1 MYFKDSLLY
10 WKKNISKFLFIFL
23 AVVIGMTAIIVSA
36 LLVRSQKIAELEE
49 TLMLGGNYDFIFYD
63 VGEETKQA
71 ITGME
76 SVAET
81 GEIITAGMAS
91 AGQTEFPVGAM
102 GSSRAEEMFHL
113 AMLEGRYPRKQGEI
127 AMDRITMLEMGLM
140 PETGQTIRL
149 GIGEEGSRTEREY
162 RVVGIIEQQYIED
175 WDGNVYCCRMY
186 QDRMLDGET
195 SIAEVKAPFAY
206 IFREEAE
213 TLPLKGYS
221 ILMVNARMD
230 KEHGEEDF
238 IKEYMRYQEQAQDPD
253 IKFDFNKTRRSG
265 YARSL
270 LGYKSSG
277 SGLQLVEQ
285 AGSYQEAVSQI
296 GGETTEKDVYSRIL
310 IPLFAVLIAV
320 ATFFSLFE
328 AVSSVFVTREQ
339 QMGVYRCMGM
349 SKGQV
354 IGKTLV
360 ELLVALVPAVL
371 AGCLAGTLVYEG
383 ILWVTNYGLGM
394 GIPQAFAM
402 EPYFAPF
409 IKAATVPP
417 YASAIVPVAV
427 ALIVVVGIFLFKNA
441 RLSPLAS
448 SNRRR
453 YALRKDRLNQVLL
466 GVNVVLLV
474 VVMTAA
480 FLYFKGEA
488 KLRTSSDTDALQTM
502 FYGQSD
508 YMMDRDEG
516 QCFVG
521 ENERRHDGGVSS
533 EAFEMLRESSLV
545 ETLHGII
552 ECYGTK
558 LVYTKDMKVDEE
570 ALADCSMDK
579 ETLISYGDD
588 PVEVDLER
596 EAWGYKKTDRIYK
609 APTVAAEEKDV
620 AGFSDCLV
628 SGEINMDAINA
639 GEEVLIV
646 VEEGTDVPFH
656 AGAVLP
662 MDMLVYPKEVDESE
676 VLIAGG
682 RLEED
687 EEPTYPETEE
697 HRALY
702 FYGERKDW
710 QVKVGGIVCLDEERA
725 SFFRAEETTPFD
737 PDWNILTTTEGMAA
751 WELPAVNYTKLVV
764 KLKEDADTEKFEKLW
779 FPIFRGGKIMIT
791 KSVEGLNAKIA
802 TVYQKNQTIF
812 SALVTMMMLASMVGI
827 LNAVH
832 MRVLFHKRRNAMMR
846 ALGQENKKGIWN
858 IRKGQAVMVL
868 CGCAAAEIMVFVL
881 GWLSRIIY
889 DVEMEWGITGESPEE
904 GWWGFSFPF
913 YGKLWEWQN
922 YLPAIVIGLVIFV
935 IAGIVTYITYKGAV
949 GKESIAESMREE

>member
-23 AVVIGMTAIIVSA
+23 AVVIGMAAIIVSA

-49 TLMLGGNYDFIFYD
+49 TLVLGGNYDFIFYD

-71 ITGME
+71 IIGME

-81 GEIITAGMAS
+81 GEIITAGMAY

-113 AMLEGRYPRKQGEI
+113 AMLEGRYPREQGEI

-175 WDGNVYCCRMY
+175 WNGNIYCRRMY
-186 QDRMLDGET
+186 RDDYLDGET

-206 IFREEAE
+206 IFRDEAE
-213 TLPLKGYS
+213 TLPSKGLS
-221 ILMVNARMD
+221 ILMVNARTDRERGEVDFCYEYD
-230 KEHGEEDF
+230 K
-238 IKEYMRYQEQAQDPD
+238 YAEQAQDQD
-253 IKFDFNKTRRSG
+253 VKIDFTAGATRSNC
-265 YARSL
+265 ASNL
-270 LGYKSSG
+270 LGHKGGEAWYSLHG
-277 SGLQLVEQ
+277 
-285 AGSYQEAVSQI
+285 YQEAAGRI
-296 GGETTEKDVYSRIL
+296 GTESTEKDVYSRIL

-354 IGKTLV
+354 ICKTLV
-360 ELLVALVPAVL
+360 ELLVAMVPAVL

-383 ILWVTNYGLGM
+383 ILWVTNCGFGM
-394 GIPQAFAM
+394 RIPQAFAM

-417 YASAIVPVAV
+417 YACAIVPVAV
-427 ALIVVVGIFLFKNA
+427 VLIVVVGIFLFKNA

-453 YALRKDRLNQVLL
+453 YALRKDRMNQALL

-488 KLRTSSDTDALQTM
+488 ELNTSSDADALQTL

-516 QCFVG
+516 KCYIG
-521 ENERRHDGGVSS
+521 ENERRHDGGVSP
-533 EAFEMLRESSLV
+533 EDFGILRESPLV
-545 ETLHGII
+545 DTVHGII

-558 LVYTKDMKVDEE
+558 LVYTDDMKVDAE

-579 ETLISYGDD
+579 KMLVSYGSD
-588 PVEVDLER
+588 PVEVDLFHEG
-596 EAWGYKKTDRIYK
+596 WGYKKTDRIYK
-609 APTVAAEEKDV
+609 APTVAAEEEDV
-620 AGFSDCLV
+620 AGFSDCLF

-639 GEEVLIV
+639 GQEVLIV
-646 VEEGTDVPFH
+646 VDEGTDVPFH
-656 AGAVLP
+656 AGDVLP

-702 FYGERKDW
+702 VYGERKDW
-710 QVKVGGIVCLDEERA
+710 QVKVGGIVRLDAERA
-725 SFFRAEETTPFD
+725 SFFRAEEQTPWD

-764 KLKEDADTEKFEKLW
+764 KLKEDTDTEEFEKLW
-779 FPIFRGGKIMIT
+779 FSIFSRSKIMIT

-832 MRVLFHKRRNAMMR
+832 MRVLSHKRRNAMMR

-858 IRKGQAVMVL
+858 IQKGQAVMVL

-881 GWLSRIIY
+881 GRLSRIVY
-889 DVEMEWGITGESPEE
+889 DVEMEWGTTGESPEE

-922 YLPAIVIGLVIFV
+922 YLPAIVIGLAIFV
-935 IAGIVTYITYKGAV
+935 IAGVVTYITYKGAV